1 MLVLWFTVTL
11 TLSDAVLLNLEETV
25 WDNFSDDWSLT
36 LC

>member
-25 WDNFSDDWSLT
+25 WDNFSDNWSLT